1 MHPGYYVLQLEL
13 EFQLLLVSCSF
24 NSSISVIF
32 FAQLKIN
39 LDLIQINMNPPKTD
53 GSGEPEFDSWWKQFL
68 IRLYLPRGR
77 TLDYRTLFA

>member
-39 LDLIQINMNPPKTD
+39 LDLMQISMIASIKEIKPTIFQPM
-53 GSGEPEFDSWWKQFL
+53 SSP
-68 IRLYLPRGR
+68 
-77 TLDYRTLFA
+77 